1 VPEPLIRNPKPTDLE
16 PLVEL
21 YNHYIRETAITFDLE
36 PFTVE
41 QRRPWFEKYK
51 TEGPHR
57 MLVAELDGTAVGW
70 VSSGEF
76 RPRRAYDTTIETT
89 VYLAPQATGRGIGRM
104 LYAALFEALAGEKLR
119 RAIAGIT
126 LPNAASVAIHESFG
140 FKLVGVMTECGF
152 KFGKYHDV
160 AWYEKA
166 L

>member
-1 VPEPLIRNPKPTDLE
+1 MIRYAQPADLE
-16 PLVEL
+16 PLVEM

-41 QRRPWFEKYK
+41 QRRPWLEKYK
-51 TEGPHR
+51 TEGPYR
-57 MLVAELDGTAVGW
+57 MLVAELDGNVVGW
-70 VSSGEF
+70 VSSGQF
-76 RPRRAYDTTIETT
+76 RPRRAYDRTVETT
-89 VYLAPQATGRGIGRM
+89 VYIAPEATGRGIGRM
-104 LYAALFEALAGEKLR
+104 LYAALFDALAGEDVH

-126 LPNAASVAIHESFG
+126 LPNPASVAIHESFG
-140 FKLVGVMTECGF
+140 FKRVGVMTECGY